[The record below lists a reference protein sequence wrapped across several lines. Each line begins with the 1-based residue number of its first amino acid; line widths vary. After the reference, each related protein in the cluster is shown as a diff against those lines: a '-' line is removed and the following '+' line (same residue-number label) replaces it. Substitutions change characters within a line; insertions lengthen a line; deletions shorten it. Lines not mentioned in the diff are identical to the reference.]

1 MLTSFIRNAE
11 AVAYLL
17 LALRWEVMKIVML
30 FVCDQVMVEGGVEDG
45 KSGRRKPGI
54 FVVS

>member
-17 LALRWEVMKIVML
+17 SCFALGGDEDCDVTDSDGR
-30 FVCDQVMVEGGVEDG
+30 FGCDQVMVEGE
-45 KSGRRKPGI
+45 
-54 FVVS
+54 